1 MTSMVLAPFR
11 ARGVTMATAGM
22 NVPSN
27 AARSVVDPPSAYYT
41 GATAWTGWIG
51 FAGIMLI
58 LIGSF
63 HAIAGFV
70 GIFKDG
76 FYVAP
81 KADLLVSVDYTAW
94 GWAHLIFGALAIL
107 TAVGM
112 LSGRMWARIVGVAF
126 AVLSAVVNLA
136 FLNASPIWSTLI
148 IAFDVLLIWAL
159 TVHGSEMQSLQ

>member
-1 MTSMVLAPFR
+1 
-11 ARGVTMATAGM
+11 MATAGM
-22 NVPSN
+22 NVPSS
-27 AARSVVDPPSAYYT
+27 AARSVADPPSAYYAT

-58 LIGSF
+58 LIGCF
-63 HAIAGFV
+63 HGIAGIV

-76 FYVAP
+76 YYVAP
-81 KADLLVSVDYTAW
+81 KSDLLVTVNYTAW
-94 GWAHLIFGALAIL
+94 GWAHLIFGVLAVA

-126 AVLSAVVNLA
+126 AVLSAMANLA
-136 FLNASPIWSTLI
+136 FLNAQPIWSTLI

-159 TVHGSEMQSLQ
+159 TVHGSEMQAMR

>member
-1 MTSMVLAPFR
+1 
-11 ARGVTMATAGM
+11 MATAGT
-22 NVPSN
+22 NVPSS
-27 AARSVVDPPSAYYT
+27 AARSVADPPSAYYAT

-58 LIGSF
+58 LIGCF
-63 HAIAGFV
+63 HGIAGIV

-76 FYVAP
+76 YYVAP
-81 KADLLVSVDYTAW
+81 KSDLLVTVNYTAW
-94 GWAHLIFGALAIL
+94 GWAHLIFGVLAVA

-126 AVLSAVVNLA
+126 AVLSAMANLA
-136 FLNASPIWSTLI
+136 FLNAQPIWSTLI

-159 TVHGSEMQSLQ
+159 TVHGSEMQAMR

>member
-1 MTSMVLAPFR
+1 
-11 ARGVTMATAGM
+11 MA
-22 NVPSN
+22 
-27 AARSVVDPPSAYYT
+27 DPPAAYYAA

-58 LIGSF
+58 LIGCF
-63 HAIAGFV
+63 HGIAGFV

-76 FYVAP
+76 YYVAP
-81 KADLLVSVDYTAW
+81 KNDLLVSVDYTAW
-94 GWAHLIFGALAIL
+94 GWAHLLFGILAIA

-126 AVLSAVVNLA
+126 AVLSAMANLA
-136 FLNASPIWSTLI
+136 FLNAQPIWSTLI

-159 TVHGSEMQSLQ
+159 TVHGGEMQALK